1 MAIREV
7 AKHCSTSQSAQAH
20 LDVAAPLESRI
31 VRSFS
36 TFAFPAWTHGF
47 FGDGPRPWWFPSLD
61 DSCLTRRVALKKLAS
76 DCSPK
81 GHDQVEVLQ
90 HDRKNPKRQPT
101 TIPRQAATRQV
112 DTEDLSKTTTPASR
126 RRRRPTHPPNARLTS
141 STPDLSTSPVHSGVR
156 TDRATRRKAR
166 PDRHKRS
173 RPPQAWDKQS
183 STPIHPITHQR
194 PQHSRRSIVVFGCAP
209 AS

>member
-1 MAIREV
+1 MWLRLSNRGSFEV
-7 AKHCSTSQSAQAH
+7 FRLLLFQHGPMGSLATVRA
-20 LDVAAPLESRI
+20 LGGFLRWMTVAL
-31 VRSFS
+31 
-36 TFAFPAWTHGF
+36 
-47 FGDGPRPWWFPSLD
+47 
-61 DSCLTRRVALKKLAS
+61 RVASPLRSWPRTVPPRGTIKLKFSNTTGTVTGL
-76 DCSPK
+76 
-81 GHDQVEVLQ
+81 
-90 HDRKNPKRQPT
+90 QPT